1 VTLKLTARD
10 KQILYWLFLFVLA
23 FGIWYFLIKPAREK
37 NNELMTLIS
46 AADARVSEY
55 RQKAEDLDSIRQAYK
70 SAESSRQAEASHFYC
85 KLSSSDIDGL
95 FTGLAVSNSLQVN
108 RLSVDIS
115 EADSVIMPYVFSE
128 IPPEGYEEGLR
139 GLNTAFVR
147 LEVSGSA
154 GNIYKLI
161 DEICALRAVLLK
173 RLDWW
178 PYYTGTVHES
188 FYMRSEDD
196 KTAARLELEL
206 YMCS

>member
-1 VTLKLTARD
+1 
-10 KQILYWLFLFVLA
+10 
-23 FGIWYFLIKPAREK
+23 
-37 NNELMTLIS
+37 
-46 AADARVSEY
+46 
-55 RQKAEDLDSIRQAYK
+55 
-70 SAESSRQAEASHFYC
+70 
-85 KLSSSDIDGL
+85 LSSSDIDGL

-161 DEICALRAVLLK
+161 DEICALKAVLLK

-196 KTAARLELEL
+196 KTAQGWSWSCICAHSKKSGAGGLSCPGSFSL
-206 YMCS
+206 YPL